1 MPYASS
7 LSTHDD
13 PAIAVAEAIGHI
25 LDKLGPSPDFVV
37 VFVSGHFRNRVSD
50 IHSAVAELL
59 RPNVLIGCT
68 AGAVICGGKEIE
80 DQSGLSIFGGN
91 FDGQVTP
98 LRIDSPSDLLH
109 DTGQPLADTGVHTML
124 LLADPFSF
132 PAESA
137 LAECRLLY
145 PKVQIIGGLV
155 SSTDPSSGDC
165 LFLDGEIYRDGAV
178 ALLIKGEVTIE
189 PLLSQGCRPIGN
201 PLIITKSRD
210 NMIYELGG

>member
-68 AGAVICGGKEIE
+68 AGAVI
-80 DQSGLSIFGGN
+80 
-91 FDGQVTP
+91 
-98 LRIDSPSDLLH
+98 
-109 DTGQPLADTGVHTML
+109 
-124 LLADPFSF
+124 
-132 PAESA
+132 
-137 LAECRLLY
+137 
-145 PKVQIIGGLV
+145 
-155 SSTDPSSGDC
+155 
-165 LFLDGEIYRDGAV
+165 
-178 ALLIKGEVTIE
+178 
-189 PLLSQGCRPIGN
+189 
-201 PLIITKSRD
+201 
-210 NMIYELGG
+210 